1 MEKNRGE
8 VYIVPTPLGNLKDIT
23 LRALEVLRS
32 VDIIYCEDTRV
43 SLKILNSYEI
53 KKPLKTC
60 QKFNEKKAG
69 IEILNDL
76 NDGKDIAIISD
87 AGTPLISDPGN
98 IIVEVLRD
106 KGYKYTVLPG
116 ACAAITALCM
126 SGMDCSRFSFYGFVP
141 VENKLKKEFLN
152 ELEKEKNTA
161 IIYESPHKIKRTLR
175 DMNEIFPN
183 RNIAI
188 CKEMSKIYENLEYGK
203 VSDVFLKFP
212 EEPKGEFVMILEGNK
227 EAFEIGDEAI
237 KREVKNYIDMGFSG
251 KDSVKIVSSNL
262 NIAKNKVYNIYLEI
276 KKDDKTGNNR

>member
-1 MEKNRGE
+1 M
-8 VYIVPTPLGNLKDIT
+8 
-23 LRALEVLRS
+23 
-32 VDIIYCEDTRV
+32 
-43 SLKILNSYEI
+43 
-53 KKPLKTC
+53 
-60 QKFNEKKAG
+60 
-69 IEILNDL
+69 

-212 EEPKGEFVMILEGNK
+212 EESKGEFVMILEGNK

-237 KREVKNYIDMGFSG
+237 KREIKNYIDMGFSG

-276 KKDDKTGNNR
+276 EKDDKTGNNR